1 MADTV
6 SRLAIQV
13 GMETRALESG
23 SARVSSIMGE
33 LASRFRLSVDPIDL
47 AAGAIATVGNAAK
60 AATAYIAN
68 LANSTEQIEMR
79 IRGIADSFGE
89 FQEFRNLTFD
99 FGAGQFDD
107 GDIAETVRKLKLEG
121 FEIAAIGDSLQI
133 FGDIAKGSGND
144 LKFVADAILKMRNDG
159 EVTFK
164 DLRLLQQANIPILQQ
179 LQKEYGLTQ
188 AQIKQLADSGELD
201 FDKVA
206 HALQRMT
213 EEGGKFGGAVAQ
225 SAATAEG
232 RLKSLQDQIE
242 DLARPAAGM
251 ALEGIVIQ
259 IDELL
264 ASYGGIEGGVASY
277 GKAVTAATDLLRS
290 HRMEQAEAAKSTGEF
305 AKELSKA
312 AGEAKKLE
320 RDESF
325 RKAGER
331 LKESLLTPQEQYNK
345 KLTEYNELLIAGAIN
360 EETYARAVDAAR
372 QALDKQAE
380 SASRVKKEIDA
391 INQAQ
396 AAQGLVRG
404 TAAAQTAIANNAAR
418 ANMRGVENRLDRI
431 AELLR
436 NAPVIKGAKL

>member
-47 AAGAIATVGNAAK
+47 AANAISTVGSAAK
-60 AATAYIAN
+60 EAARYVYN
-68 LANSTEQIEMR
+68 LAASTQEIESR
-79 IRGIADSFGE
+79 LRGVADTSKE
-89 FQEFRNLTFD
+89 FLALRDFTFEFA
-99 FGAGQFDD
+99 GGQFDD
-107 GDIAETVRKLKLEG
+107 ADVSETIRKLKIEG
-121 FEIAAIGDSLQI
+121 FEIAAITDSLQI

-159 EVTFK
+159 EITFK
-164 DLRLLQQANIPILQQ
+164 DLRLLQQSNIPIIQQ

-188 AQIKQLADSGELD
+188 AQIKQMADSGELD
-201 FDKVA
+201 FDKIA

-213 EEGGKFGGAVAQ
+213 EEGGRFAGAIDASAQTVSGRMKTILDPIEDATRAFALLSAEGAIDIMDNLTESFGGAGASAEGYMRTLQVMADFMSAQRAATVEAAQ
-225 SAATAEG
+225 STGKFAE
-232 RLKSLQDQIE
+232 E
-242 DLARPAAGM
+242 M
-251 ALEGIVIQ
+251 A
-259 IDELL
+259 
-264 ASYGGIEGGVASY
+264 
-277 GKAVTAATDLLRS
+277 
-290 HRMEQAEAAKSTGEF
+290 
-305 AKELSKA
+305 KA

-345 KLTEYNELLIAGAIN
+345 KLTEYNELLINGAIN

-380 SASRVKKEIDA
+380 AASKVKKEIDA

>member
-13 GMETRALESG
+13 GMETQALQTG
-23 SARVSSIMGE
+23 ANRVSSIMGE

-47 AAGAIATVGNAAK
+47 TANAIAAVGNASK
-60 AATAYIAN
+60 AAAAYVTN
-68 LANSTEQIEMR
+68 LATSTEQIEMR
-79 IRGIADSFGE
+79 VRGIADSFA
-89 FQEFRNLTFD
+89 EFRDLRDLTFD
-99 FGAGQFDD
+99 FGAGQFEDA
-107 GDIAETVRKLKLEG
+107 DIAETVRKLKLEG

-159 EVTFK
+159 EITFK
-164 DLRLLQQANIPILQQ
+164 DLRLLQQSNIPILQQ

-188 AQIKQLADSGELD
+188 AQIKQMADSGELD
-201 FDKVA
+201 FDKIA

-242 DLARPAAGM
+242 DLLRPGAGM

-264 ASYGGIEGGVASY
+264 ESYGGIESGVANY
-277 GKAVTAATDLLRS
+277 GKALTAATDLLRS
-290 HRMEQAEAAKSTGEF
+290 HRTEQAEAAKSTGEF
-305 AKELSKA
+305 AKELSKS
-312 AGEAKKLE
+312 AGEAKKLKL
-320 RDESF
+320 DESF
-325 RKAGER
+325 RKAGDQLR
-331 LKESLLTPQEQYNK
+331 ESLLTPQEQYNK
-345 KLTEYNELLIAGAIN
+345 KLTEYNELLINGAIN
-360 EETYARAVDAAR
+360 EETYARAVDTAR

-380 SASRVKKEIDA
+380 SAKEVKKGIEA
-391 INQAQ
+391 INRAQ
-396 AAQGLVRG
+396 AVQGLVRG
-404 TAAAQTAIANNAAR
+404 TAAAQSAIANNAAR
-418 ANMRGVENRLDRI
+418 TAMRGVESRLDKI

-436 NAPVIKGAKL
+436 TAPVIKGAKL